1 MVCVTRT
8 QRVPWSAA
16 VGSHTSCAQGPT
28 FTRTSEEKMERAKK
42 PESAGKYDT
51 RNPGKRN
58 IGHKF
63 FGEVLCCTAGGAH
76 VPPDQRLDEV
86 TAADAVELARL
97 ASKLG

>member
-28 FTRTSEEKMERAKK
+28 FTRTS
-42 PESAGKYDT
+42 
-51 RNPGKRN
+51 
-58 IGHKF
+58 
-63 FGEVLCCTAGGAH
+63 
-76 VPPDQRLDEV
+76 PDQRLDEV